1 MKRLITCS
9 ILVTLL
15 AACGGGGDDD
25 PTATV
30 APTTTST
37 NGSVTATSVPTT
49 EPAGEDVGIVDNA
62 DGEAR
67 VNSERAN
74 QNRRLRAGDLIET
87 GDDSSI
93 DFTLDGAPEVE
104 CKTLDDSKLIVRP
117 GDGTQIRWQSRAG
130 VSFCTVDRGSPP
142 VAATFGI
149 DPNVTLEVDGTLF
162 GISDDGTVRVVEGF
176 VLLTSG
182 GNTQRIGPN
191 EGVTLSDGGPTGP
204 PEVWQG
210 LEDDQSELV
219 ADLQAS
225 RTPPSTTPTA
235 AEFAQSP
242 LLRDMRANEAL
253 IVILDESATYEDESF
268 MWDFFGRLHEA
279 WVGTSDQFIVE
290 YGSREYAE
298 GLMRQSPGVVFITPA
313 HASGQSQPAVTP
325 TGTGTA
331 AATTA
336 AALTLD
342 RVPFYITPEEVLW
355 YIEFERDPA
364 AADAFTRFTGATLYT
379 GEYFDMYYDIFQVAP
394 SYDLLLKQ
402 LR

>member
-9 ILVTLL
+9 ILAVLL

-37 NGSVTATSVPTT
+37 NGSATAVPTT
-49 EPAGEDVGIVDNA
+49 QPAGEDVGIVDNA

-67 VNSERAN
+67 VNNERAN
-74 QNRRLRAGDLIET
+74 QNRTLRAGDLIET

-104 CKTLDDSKLIVRP
+104 CKTLDDSKLVVRP
-117 GDGTQIRWQSRAG
+117 GDGTQIQWQSRKG

-191 EGVTLSDGGPTGP
+191 EGVALSDSGPTGP
-204 PEVWQG
+204 REVWQG

-225 RTPPSTTPTA
+225 RTPPSATPTA
-235 AEFAQSP
+235 AEFGQSP
-242 LLRDMRANEAL
+242 LLRDMQANDAL
-253 IVILDESATYEDESF
+253 IVILDEAATYEDESF
-268 MWDFFGRLHEA
+268 MWNFFGRLHEA
-279 WVGTSDQFIVE
+279 WVGTSDEFIVE

-313 HASGQSQPAVTP
+313 YAV
-325 TGTGTA
+325 GAISVDRNADRAGTA
-331 AATTA
+331 APTTT

-342 RVPFYITPEEVLW
+342 RVPFYIDPDEALW
-355 YIEFERDPA
+355 YIEFESDPA
-364 AADAFTRFTGATLYT
+364 AAGAFTRFTSATLYT
-379 GEYFDMYYDIFQVAP
+379 GEYFDMYYDVFQVAP
-394 SYDLLLKQ
+394 SYDLLLEQ